1 MIIYFSKIEFLKDPK
16 KMIVYLSEN
25 AQIKNNM
32 IKNYGQKIINNF
44 KEISGINTI
53 LQQKKIGNFEQ
64 EIFLNIKN
72 FSIQDQCT
80 SDDTYRIFYF

>member
-16 KMIVYLSEN
+16 KIIVYLSEN

-53 LQQKKIGNFEQ
+53 LQ
-64 EIFLNIKN
+64 
-72 FSIQDQCT
+72 
-80 SDDTYRIFYF
+80 